1 MILYEIFPN
10 KTLKILEDENT
21 YITENLIS
29 SVHIKLPSTFGDYP
43 VKKLTAELRFYFPEG
58 DYMAYTVD
66 TQQAHPEVPITNDIT
81 EKPQT
86 LSVMLFFYKG
96 GNVIGKTNSV
106 DKVIL
111 DAPLKGEPLT
121 PRAEFDEVIAEQ
133 RETIAEQ
140 AETITEQA
148 GTITE
153 QGEQI
158 TELSGEVTELT
169 TENTRLETQHTAD
182 QNTIQYL
189 INNPPETRLQAK
201 SVTPTTQ
208 MQVVEPDAGYQGL
221 STVTVGGAAPPILES
236 KEITPSPQ
244 TQYYA
249 PGAGKDGFSSVTVD
263 GATIE
268 ALGLN
273 ENYYKLGKPFL
284 NKVGTYHP
292 FPENSYG
299 GIYFTELNEDG
310 FPVGIKVVNYD
321 YNYNNF
327 SVPVLNINTLKNNIK
342 SFILLDCKNVR
353 IQDQYFNGAKFLVIC
368 KLGGVLSIGS
378 SAFAYCTSLTELTI
392 TDSLT
397 SIGNSTF
404 YNCTSLAVLYLPDS
418 LSIIGNATF
427 QSCTSLTELTLPDS
441 VTSIGA
447 NAFQSCTS
455 LTELII
461 PDSVTSIG
469 IDAFRG
475 CSSLTNLAIAQGF
488 NCNGLNVS
496 ASTRF
501 TAETI
506 VACLEALAD
515 RTGQTAYTITFGTTN
530 LNKLTAEQ
538 KAIATNKNW
547 NLA

>member
-1 MILYEIFPN
+1 MILYEVFPN
-10 KTLKILEDENT
+10 KTLKPLEDEKT

-96 GNVIGKTNSV
+96 GNVIGKTNTIE
-106 DKVIL
+106 KVIH

-121 PRAEFDEVIAEQ
+121 PREEFDEVIAEQ

-169 TENTRLETQHTAD
+169 TENTRLETLTETQRE
-182 QNTIQYL
+182 TIQNML
-189 INNPPETRLQAK
+189 DNPPQPKLYTPPV
-201 SVTPTTQ
+201 VTPSGIVQQISPPT
-208 MQVVEPDAGYQGL
+208 GY
-221 STVTVGGAAPPILES
+221 
-236 KEITPSPQ
+236 
-244 TQYYA
+244 
-249 PGAGKDGFSSVTVD
+249 D
-263 GATIE
+263 
-268 ALGLN
+268 GLN
-273 ENYYKLGKPFL
+273 NAVVDRVSAEGVGFHSEWYKEGKECLG
-284 NKVGTYHP
+284 KVGTYNP
-292 FPENSYG
+292 FPEHSYG
-299 GIYFTELNEDG
+299 GIYYTELGEG
-310 FPVGIKVVNYD
+310 GYPKKILIKDMLRSTSTIPQFFNASNDAKRELREVVFENC
-321 YNYNNF
+321 
-327 SVPVLNINTLKNNIK
+327 PEILTIPINI
-342 SFILLDCKNVR
+342 
-353 IQDQYFNGAKFLVIC
+353 FNGFN
-368 KLGGVLSIGS
+368 
-378 SAFAYCTSLTELTI
+378 YLTTMILP
-392 TDSLT
+392 DSLT
-397 SIGNSTF
+397 SIGYNAF
-404 YNCTSLAVLYLPDS
+404 YNCTSLTEINLPDS
-418 LSIIGNATF
+418 LASIGSNAF
-427 QSCTSLTELTLPDS
+427 QNCTSLTNLT
-441 VTSIGA
+441 
-447 NAFQSCTS
+447 
-455 LTELII
+455 
-461 PDSVTSIG
+461 
-469 IDAFRG
+469 
-475 CSSLTNLAIAQGF
+475 IAQGF

>member
-1 MILYEIFPN
+1 MILYEVFPN
-10 KTLKILEDENT
+10 KTLKILEDEKT

-96 GNVIGKTNSV
+96 GNVIGKTNTIE
-106 DKVIL
+106 KVIH

-121 PRAEFDEVIAEQ
+121 PREEFDEVIAEQ
-133 RETIAEQ
+133 RARIAEQ
-140 AETITEQA
+140 AETITAQTE
-148 GTITE
+148 TIGS
-153 QGEQI
+153 QGERI
-158 TELSGEVTELT
+158 TELSNEIEEIREL
-169 TENTRLETQHTAD
+169 LPVPIPA
-182 QNTIQYL
+182 
-189 INNPPETRLQAK
+189 RLQ
-201 SVTPTTQ
+201 
-208 MQVVEPDAGYQGL
+208 
-221 STVTVGGAAPPILES
+221 S
-236 KEITPSPQ
+236 KEIFPDVQ
-244 TQYYA
+244 TKYY
-249 PGAGKDGFSSVTVD
+249 PPDEGFDGFSSVTAA
-263 GATIE
+263 GATVE
-268 ALGLN
+268 GLGLN
-273 ENYYKLGKPFL
+273 ENYYKLGEPFL
-284 NKVGTYHP
+284 DKVGTYHP

-299 GIYFTELNEDG
+299 GIYFTELNEDN

-321 YNYNNF
+321 CEYTSF
-327 SVPVLNINTLKNNIK
+327 SIPGLNMNIFRNNIK

-353 IQDQYFNGAKFLVIC
+353 ISDNYFNGASLLTKCQLS
-368 KLGGVLSIGS
+368 GVLTIG
-378 SAFAYCTSLTELTI
+378 
-392 TDSLT
+392 
-397 SIGNSTF
+397 
-404 YNCTSLAVLYLPDS
+404 
-418 LSIIGNATF
+418 GNAF
-427 QSCTSLTELTLPDS
+427 YYCTSLTELTLPDS
-441 VTSIGA
+441 LTSIGG
-447 NAFQSCTS
+447 NAFQGCTS
-455 LTELII
+455 LTEINL
-461 PDSVTSIG
+461 PDSLTSIG
-469 IDAFRG
+469 SYVFSGCIALTKINLPDSLTSIGSNAFSG
-475 CSSLTNLAIAQGF
+475 CIALTKINLPDSLTSIGGKAFSGCTSLTNLTIAQGF

-496 ASTRF
+496 YSTRF